1 MSANRGWRHFNPY
14 PFSNPDLAAGV
25 IASGFFVPRQ
35 PRNHL
40 TVTRS
45 QPAWRIDESVA
56 DLYCVPRHRNC
67 PAGVGAPC
75 GLFAGTDFM
84 PSAIEQIVDIYVRL
98 KNRRG
103 LDELMMHRQRLA
115 VDLKSRSGYD
125 FSLPIGQIDEEIAI
139 IEAGLSRLK
148 AGDTAATGNSGP
160 A

>member
-1 MSANRGWRHFNPY
+1 MAIPGLATFDPD
-14 PFSNPDLAAGV
+14 PFSNPALAAGL
-25 IASGFFVPRQ
+25 IASGLFMPRVAKSSDGNAFSTCLAYRRIRRGFVMRTATPKMSR
-35 PRNHL
+35 R
-40 TVTRS
+40 RGC
-45 QPAWRIDESVA
+45 AARA
-56 DLYCVPRHRNC
+56 F
-67 PAGVGAPC
+67 
-75 GLFAGTDFM
+75 FAGTDFM

-148 AGDTAATGNSGP
+148 AGSNDADTTRLI
-160 A
+160 